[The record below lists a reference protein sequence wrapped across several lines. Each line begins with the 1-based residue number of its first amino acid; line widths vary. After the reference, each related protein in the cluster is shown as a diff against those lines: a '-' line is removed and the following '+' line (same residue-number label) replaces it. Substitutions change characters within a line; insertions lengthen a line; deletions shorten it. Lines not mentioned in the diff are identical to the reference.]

1 MKLTIVNQTS
11 EKLNTK
17 RLNKTLALVVSAL
30 QKKRLRLKSKLVTNE
45 EIVFVFLTPLKMQ
58 KINSQFRGKNKPTDV
73 LSFASEDPTAIGE
86 LLFCTAV
93 LKKQAKEQKHSADH
107 ELAYMMIHGILHLL
121 GYDHEI
127 STEEEKVMLK
137 IQDDCF
143 AQVRHLLS

>member
-17 RLNKTLALVVSAL
+17 RLNKTLALVVGAL
-30 QKKRLRLKSKLVTNE
+30 QKKRLRLKNKLVSKE

-73 LSFASEDPTAIGE
+73 LSFASEDPSAMGE
-86 LLFCTAV
+86 LLFCNAV
-93 LKKQAKEQKHSADH
+93 LKKQAKVQKHSADF

-127 STEEEKVMLK
+127 STKEEKVMLK